1 MTTTKHSIMHALF
14 WTDEQYEAY
23 FFQTFMSWANKNA
36 VYLSQIAQI
45 LCSPQINRWY
55 LTEFNKL
62 EDIFAQQAQFIPPGR
77 VDILEANYKAIVEQI
92 YRITPRPLLEEIKH
106 HHELVWHYHGKNYIM
121 N

>member
-1 MTTTKHSIMHALF
+1 MTTTQTTIMLALG
-14 WTDEQYEAY
+14 WKYEQYEAY
-23 FFQTFMSWANKNA
+23 FFETYTAWANRNA

-55 LTEFNKL
+55 LAEFNKL

-106 HHELVWHYHGKNYIM
+106 HHELVWHYHGKTYIM